1 MPFGDLIERYRKSFD
16 DLKERYKP
24 WNVSTPPTT
33 NSTSMVPQVNSPLSM
48 AQEESMKF
56 PTNRANPAVQKAIQP
71 MEEPDLSL
79 GQKLQAQGPVQ
90 MAKEAIQGAQ
100 DQATLYAQGMRQG
113 LGASTESQARQMGY
127 EGQFSPEASQSF
139 AEQSTNLVMGSTG
152 ELGAA
157 AKNVGKKVAK
167 NFVPKIDLPTQKEMI
182 EVIDY
187 ARLKP
192 GFNQRLEENASVL
205 AEKFGIR
212 GNSIGNI
219 ADKFDDVLQKIRA
232 KKGYTSAFRKKPPV
246 VEQELRSVGVVDY
259 RASHQIDSSA
269 SRPASSLSNLDEIV
283 KEAKTKSGY
292 LTKYDLL
299 DLSKLRKI
307 QNAPEADIKIY
318 RASPKNE
325 LNHGDWVTTSRTYA
339 NDIKAQ
345 NGGKVH
351 VYTVKAGDLRYPN
364 DTKDMPSLARFSA
377 FKFEPNQ

>member
-1 MPFGDLIERYRKSFD
+1 MFLGDLIERYRKSLD
-16 DLKERYKP
+16 DIKVKYKP
-24 WNVSTPPTT
+24 WNTSTSPTT
-33 NSTSMVPQVNSPLSM
+33 NSTSMVPQVNSPVDIPASQSM
-48 AQEESMKF
+48 AF

-71 MEEPDLSL
+71 MEEPSMSL
-79 GQKLQAQGPVQ
+79 GQTLQAGLGP
-90 MAKEAIQGAQ
+90 MIQGAQ